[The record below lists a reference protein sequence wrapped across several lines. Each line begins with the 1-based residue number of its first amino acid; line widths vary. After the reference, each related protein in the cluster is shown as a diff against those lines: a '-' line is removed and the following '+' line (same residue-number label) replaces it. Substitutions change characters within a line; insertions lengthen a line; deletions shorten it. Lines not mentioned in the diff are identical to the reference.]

1 MINLMMETL
10 DMAASAPTSI
20 RLPSAPP
27 SVDIREK
34 KITNFLLRDSTL
46 GYIFLAPALLVIV
59 GLVAYPFANAIVMT
73 FQQKTAGAPGQF
85 IGLRNYQELLANET
99 FFRTVFNTAVYTGF
113 GVGLKFFFGLSM
125 ALVLNQDRRWNNM
138 FRSFLLIP
146 WAIPT
151 VISAL
156 NWRWIYDDA
165 SGLINNVLVRLN
177 MVEETISWLSD
188 PNLAMMSVIVVV
200 IWQGTPFFTMC
211 FLAGLQ
217 AIPKELYEAAEI
229 DGASVL
235 QQFRYITLPRLQ
247 PIFITAIMLSAILT
261 SASIQ
266 FVYIL
271 TNGGPADRTQIFPT
285 LAYNLAL
292 GGAQRLG
299 MGATVSLF
307 FFPLLVVLIIF
318 LTRRMLRE
326 REE

>member
-1 MINLMMETL
+1 
-10 DMAASAPTSI
+10 MATSAPVSI
-20 RLPSAPP
+20 PIPSSRPTL
-27 SVDIREK
+27 SWKDKVQR
-34 KITNFLLRDSTL
+34 FLLLDSTL
-46 GYIFLAPALLVIV
+46 GYLFLLPALIVIL
-59 GLVAYPFANAIVMT
+59 GLVAYPFVNAIVMT
-73 FQQKTAGAPGQF
+73 FQNKTAGAPGRF
-85 IGLRNYQELLANET
+85 VGLANYRELLASEQ
-99 FFRTVFNTAVYTGF
+99 FLRTVFNTFVYTIV
-113 GVGLKFFFGLSM
+113 GVGVKFCVGLSM
-125 ALVLNQDRRWNNM
+125 ALVLNQERFCNNL

-151 VISAL
+151 VMSAL
-156 NWRWIYDDA
+156 NWRWIFDDA

-177 MVEETISWLSD
+177 LIEETISWLSN
-188 PNLAMMSVIVVV
+188 PHLAMLSVLMVVV
-200 IWQGTPFFTMC
+200 WQGTPFFTMS

-247 PIFITAIMLSAILT
+247 PIFITAVMLSAILT

-271 TNGGPADRTQIFPT
+271 TNGGPSDRTMIFPV
-285 LAYNLAL
+285 LSYNLAL

-307 FFPLLVVLIIF
+307 FFPVLVVFIIF

-326 REE
+326 KGE

>member
-1 MINLMMETL
+1 VP
-10 DMAASAPTSI
+10 AW
-20 RLPSAPP
+20 
-27 SVDIREK
+27 REK
-34 KITNFLLRDSTL
+34 TARWLLQDRTL
-46 GYIFLAPALLVIV
+46 GYLFLAPALLIIL
-59 GLVAYPFANAIVMT
+59 GLVAYPFASAILLT
-73 FQQKTAGAPGQF
+73 FQQKTAGAPGRF
-85 IGLRNYQELLANET
+85 IGLANYRELLANEV
-99 FFRTVFNTAVYTGF
+99 FLRTVFNTVVYTGV
-113 GVGLKFFFGLSM
+113 GVGLKFVFGLSM
-125 ALVLNQDRRWNNM
+125 ALVLNQERRWNNL

-177 MVEETISWLSD
+177 LVSETISWLSD
-188 PNLAMMSVIVVV
+188 PHLAMLSVIMVVV
-200 IWQGTPFFTMC
+200 WQGTPFFTMS

-217 AIPKELYEAAEI
+217 SIPKELYEAAEI
-229 DGASVL
+229 DGASIL
-235 QQFRYITLPRLQ
+235 QQFRYITIPRLR
-247 PIFITAIMLSAILT
+247 PVFITAAMLSAIWT

-285 LAYNLAL
+285 LSYNLAL

-307 FFPLLVVLIIF
+307 FFPALVILIVL

-326 REE
+326 KEE

>member
-1 MINLMMETL
+1 
-10 DMAASAPTSI
+10 
-20 RLPSAPP
+20 
-27 SVDIREK
+27 
-34 KITNFLLRDSTL
+34 
-46 GYIFLAPALLVIV
+46 
-59 GLVAYPFANAIVMT
+59 VAYPFASAIVMT
-73 FQQKTAGAPGQF
+73 FQNKTAGAPGRF
-85 IGLRNYQELLANET
+85 IGLDNYRELLSNPV
-99 FFRTVFNTAVYTGF
+99 FWRVIFNTAMYTAF
-113 GVGLKFFFGLSM
+113 GVGLKFLFGLGM
-125 ALVLNQDRRWNNM
+125 ALVLNQERMWNNL

-165 SGLINNVLVRLN
+165 SGLINNILVRLN
-177 MVEETISWLSD
+177 LVDETISWLSD
-188 PNLAMMSVIVVV
+188 PHLAMMAVIVVV
-200 IWQGTPFFTMC
+200 IWQGTPFFTMS

-229 DGASVL
+229 DGASVT
-235 QQFRYITLPRLQ
+235 QQFFFITIPRLQ
-247 PIFITAIMLSAILT
+247 PIFVTAIMLSAILT

-285 LAYNLAL
+285 MAYNLAL

-307 FFPLLVVLIIF
+307 FFPILVVFIIF

-326 REE
+326 KGE

>member
-1 MINLMMETL
+1 
-10 DMAASAPTSI
+10 MATSAPVSI
-20 RLPSAPP
+20 PIPSSRPTL
-27 SVDIREK
+27 SWKDRVQR
-34 KITNFLLRDSTL
+34 FLLLDSTL
-46 GYIFLAPALLVIV
+46 GYLFLLPALLVIV
-59 GLVAYPFANAIVMT
+59 GLVAYPFVNAIVMT
-73 FQQKTAGAPGQF
+73 FQNKTAGAPGRF
-85 IGLRNYQELLANET
+85 IGLANYRELLASEQ
-99 FFRTVFNTAVYTGF
+99 FLRTVFNTFVYTIA
-113 GVGLKFFFGLSM
+113 GVGIKFCLGLSM
-125 ALVLNQDRRWNNM
+125 ALVLNQERFCNNL

-151 VISAL
+151 VMSAL
-156 NWRWIYDDA
+156 NWRWIFDDA

-177 MVEETISWLSD
+177 LIEETISWLSN
-188 PNLAMMSVIVVV
+188 PHLAMLSVLTVVV
-200 IWQGTPFFTMC
+200 WQGTPFFTMS

-217 AIPKELYEAAEI
+217 SIPKELYEAAEI

-247 PIFITAIMLSAILT
+247 PVFVTAVMLSAILT

-271 TNGGPADRTQIFPT
+271 TNGGPSDRTMIFPV
-285 LAYNLAL
+285 LSYNLAL

-307 FFPLLVVLIIF
+307 FFPVLVVFIIF

-326 REE
+326 KGE

>member
-1 MINLMMETL
+1 
-10 DMAASAPTSI
+10 MATSANASLS
-20 RLPSAPP
+20 LPS
-27 SVDIREK
+27 SRRVYGSWKERWQR
-34 KITNFLLRDSTL
+34 FLLLDRTL
-46 GYIFLAPALLVIV
+46 GYLFLLPALLVIV

-73 FQQKTAGAPGQF
+73 FQQKTAGAPGRF
-85 IGLRNYQELLANET
+85 IGLANYRELLANEA
-99 FFRTVFNTAVYTGF
+99 FIRTVFNTVIYTVF
-113 GVGLKFFFGLSM
+113 GVGFKFFFGLSM
-125 ALVLNQDRRWNNM
+125 ALVLNQERRWNNL

-177 MVEETISWLSD
+177 MVEETISWLSN
-188 PNLAMMSVIVVV
+188 PHLAMFSVIVVV
-200 IWQGTPFFTMC
+200 VWQGTPFFTMS

-235 QQFRYITLPRLQ
+235 QQFFYITLPRLQ

-307 FFPLLVVLIIF
+307 FFPLLVIFIIF

-326 REE
+326 KEE